1 MEQWNKR
8 QSRKTLWDH
17 RSVVASLPFGNVPP
31 SPARRPTRTSARQP
45 PPAAAEEPSSAPN
58 ASPSTPPRR
67 PGWPRWPPAWRPVR
81 PPWIKMIDCEAIW
94 RRQPCEDWVSCG
106 ADCCLRTCRS
116 PHDFQTRDSEFEL
129 VGKYADGLNT
139 HAGPSQEEWT
149 LGLGWTTSGRR
160 ARSPGP
166 TTPLLE
172 VTQTGT
178 EGNLIRRQQHLRYR
192 SEFFKKVLPNFVY

>member
-8 QSRKTLWDH
+8 QNRKTLWDH

-106 ADCCLRTCRS
+106 TDCCLRTYRS
-116 PHDFQTRDSEFEL
+116 PHVADFQTRVWIGREIWWLEHTCWSISGG
-129 VGKYADGLNT
+129 VNTWIGLNDI
-139 HAGPSQEEWT
+139 GQEGTFTWSDDSA
-149 LGLGWTTSGRR
+149 LGSYTNWNGGEPDSTAAAPAIQVR
-160 ARSPGP
+160 
-166 TTPLLE
+166 
-172 VTQTGT
+172 
-178 EGNLIRRQQHLRYR
+178 
-192 SEFFKKVLPNFVY
+192 VL